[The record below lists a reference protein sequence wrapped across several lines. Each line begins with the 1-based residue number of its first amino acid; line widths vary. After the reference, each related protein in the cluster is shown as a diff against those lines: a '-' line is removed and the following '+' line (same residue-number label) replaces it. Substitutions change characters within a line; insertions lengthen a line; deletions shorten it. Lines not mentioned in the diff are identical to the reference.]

1 MVKTRTKVVE
11 TTGSQVV
18 ITEAD
23 KEMTVLTIIN
33 NLRKICACLF
43 ITNNLQENH
52 VAERQNDREKSR
64 NNIDGQQNHRNN
76 DRDDQSDM
84 WSCPLHL
91 IITIGDSGNDNCT
104 VCNCPLHLIIFIG
117 DTKND
122 RSSIYNRPLHL
133 IIYIGDGEGNIED
146 TEEEQRKACRNGDD
160 RWEMALGQRRST
172 EGYRLNREQR
182 RRGTEECSHKKEW
195 RPEGRHSTIKS

>member
-1 MVKTRTKVVE
+1 MTITRLCHVRMTVTMVKTRTKVAE

-18 ITEAD
+18 ITEVG

-52 VAERQNDREKSR
+52 VAWRQNDREKSR

-84 WSCPLHL
+84 WSCSLHL
-91 IITIGDSGNDNCT
+91 IITIGDGGNDNCT
-104 VCNCPLHLIIFIG
+104 MRNH
-117 DTKND
+117 
-122 RSSIYNRPLHL
+122 PLHL
-133 IIYIGDGEGNIED
+133 IIYIGDGEGNIGYGRK
-146 TEEEQRKACRNGDD
+146 EQRKTRRNGDD
-160 RWEMALGQRRST
+160 R
-172 EGYRLNREQR
+172 
-182 RRGTEECSHKKEW
+182 
-195 RPEGRHSTIKS
+195 